1 MQAVRTLAVLEQLA
15 RELGKLE
22 ISVTPV
28 DSGKAIT
35 ALVERTPHAP
45 YRESKLP
52 RILQDSLGGC
62 TRTSIVARVSPAP
75 LNLEE
80 TLSPLEYAHRA
91 NNILNKPEGTQKLT
105 KEVLIKEYTE
115 EIQRLKQD
123 LAATREKKMEC
134 TFLKKILEL

>member
-1 MQAVRTLAVLEQLA
+1 MAVLEQLA

-91 NNILNKPEGTQKLT
+91 KNILNKPEGTQKLT